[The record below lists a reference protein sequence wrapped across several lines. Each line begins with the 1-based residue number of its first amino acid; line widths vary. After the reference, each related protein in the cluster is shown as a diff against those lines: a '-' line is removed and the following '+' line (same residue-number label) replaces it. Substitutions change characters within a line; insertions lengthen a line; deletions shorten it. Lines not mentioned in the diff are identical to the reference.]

1 MARPDSSARLALI
14 DALRRHGLRGVVQG
28 IGTVRARFGGLAL
41 IEHVPKGGKGPTM
54 WRTWTTTRG
63 QGWHEADELH
73 LAVERVVDGLREVRD
88 LAMEALGQSIRPDIA
103 PPIVEERE
111 PTEAQRAAARR
122 VAELSG
128 LPTQLSSLVER
139 SVANLLARNS
149 LR

>member
-1 MARPDSSARLALI
+1 MARPESSARLALR
-14 DALRRHGLRGVVQG
+14 DALRRHGLRGVVQDV
-28 IGTVRARFGGLAL
+28 GTVRARFGGLAL
-41 IEHVPKGGKGPTM
+41 IEHLPRGGKGPMM
-54 WRTWTTTRG
+54 WRTWTQTLG

-73 LAVERVVDGLREVRD
+73 LAVERVFDGLREVRD
-88 LAMEALGQSIRPDIA
+88 LAMGALGQCVRPEL
-103 PPIVEERE
+103 EERE